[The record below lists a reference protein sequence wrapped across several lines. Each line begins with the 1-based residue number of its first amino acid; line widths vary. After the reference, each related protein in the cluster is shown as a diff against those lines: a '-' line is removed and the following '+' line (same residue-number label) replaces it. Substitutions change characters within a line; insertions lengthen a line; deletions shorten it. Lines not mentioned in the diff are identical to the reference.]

1 MSAYQVDTDCLGRV
15 LKAISK
21 VGVYGPRYK
30 EIQKLKDAYNKNAG
44 KVFDKLLELNR
55 YSLNERYGDNG
66 KKYVEELFFDVNKSK
81 AVWLSEQLGHND
93 YQLVKS
99 LDCFLYQ
106 ACEGDAVKKSL
117 YKTLVEIQN
126 NFNGSLVNEHPQ
138 YQEVKWG

>member
-30 EIQKLKDAYNKNAG
+30 EIQKLKDAYNKNG
-44 KVFDKLLELNR
+44 GQVFDKLLELNR
-55 YSLNERYGDNG
+55 YSLQERYPDDF
-66 KKYVEELFFDVNKSK
+66 KELFSNVDKNKALWYSR
-81 AVWLSEQLGHND
+81 QLGHND

-99 LDCFLYQ
+99 LSCFLYQ
-106 ACEGDAVKKSL
+106 SSEGGAFKKPL

-126 NFNGSLVNEHPQ
+126 NFNGDLVRKHPQ
-138 YQEVKWG
+138 YEEVKWG